1 VVDSWRRY
9 KRDLTEAE
17 DRPTARWSV
26 FRAKQ
31 VSQRDLLI
39 PSSRHRVK
47 LFGACLFCGA
57 GLSVLWVY
65 FPLLMISI
73 ALNHSFG
80 AWNWI
85 AMGAFAAVAGLALY
99 LYAAADER
107 KYWESLDRY

>member
-17 DRPTARWSV
+17 DRPARWSV
-26 FRAKQ
+26 LRPKQ

-39 PSSRHRVK
+39 PSSRQRVK

-65 FPLLMISI
+65 FPLLMVSI
-73 ALNHSFG
+73 ALDRSFG
-80 AWNWI
+80 VWKWTVL
-85 AMGAFAAVAGLALY
+85 GGFAAFAGLALY
-99 LYAAADER
+99 LYAVADEQ
-107 KYWESLDRY
+107 KYWDSL